1 MADFLEQANS
11 TKMYALAAGIIAL
24 VLLQAF
30 LFLIR
35 AWKHGKKI
43 GMDSKLMRKTIIS
56 SVTFT
61 VLPSFAILIG
71 VLALAPSLGV
81 PLPWTRLSVVGS
93 LQYEGPAANNIAK
106 SLGLG
111 ELPSELMTAPAF
123 ASIAFGMTMGVIS
136 TSVFILFFYKSYQK
150 KITKTATKD
159 TKFTDVIFCAGF
171 MGMVAA
177 YVGDAVGKLRVIT
190 LADGTLRP
198 SNILYLVAL
207 LVSAGFM
214 ALFTLLMKKKKMA
227 WLENYAF
234 AFSMLLGMIA
244 SVAGQYIFPTLS
256 TFVE

>member
-1 MADFLEQANS
+1 MAEFLEQANS
-11 TKMYALAAGIIAL
+11 TKMYALAATIIGI
-24 VLLQAF
+24 VCLQAF
-30 LFLIR
+30 IFLIR
-35 AWKHGKKI
+35 AWKHGKEI
-43 GMDSKLMRKTIIS
+43 GMDKKVMKKTIIS

-61 VLPSFAILIG
+61 VLPSVAILIG
-71 VLALAPSLGV
+71 VLALAPSLGI

-111 ELPSELMTAPAF
+111 ELPSEFMTPSAF
-123 ASIAFGMTMGVIS
+123 ASIALGMTMGVIS

-159 TKFTDVIFCAGF
+159 TKLTDVIFCAGF

-177 YVGDAVGKLRVIT
+177 YVGDAVGKLRTIT
-190 LADGTLRP
+190 LSDGTLRP
-198 SNILYLVAL
+198 SNVLYVIAL
-207 LVSAGFM
+207 LVSAAFM
-214 ALFTLLMKKKKMA
+214 AFFTYLIKKKKMA

-244 SVAGQYIFPTLS
+244 SVIGQFIFPNLS
-256 TFVE
+256 TFVD

>member
-1 MADFLEQANS
+1 MAEFLKEANS
-11 TKMYALAAGIIAL
+11 PKMYALAAFIIAI
-24 VLLQAF
+24 VVFQAL
-30 LFLIR
+30 LFLVR

-43 GMDSKLMRKTIIS
+43 GMDTKQMRKTIIS

-111 ELPSELMTAPAF
+111 ELPSELMNPSAF

-136 TSVFILFFYKSYQK
+136 TSVLILFFYKSYQK

-159 TKFTDVIFCAGF
+159 TKFTDVLFCSGF

-198 SNILYLVAL
+198 SNILYVIAMLAA
-207 LVSAGFM
+207 AGAM
-214 ALFTLLMKKKKMA
+214 ALFTWMIKKKKME

-234 AFSMLLGMIA
+234 AFSMLLGMAA
-244 SVAGQYIFPTLS
+244 SVAGQYVFPTLS
-256 TFVE
+256 AFVD

>member
-1 MADFLEQANS
+1 
-11 TKMYALAAGIIAL
+11 MYILAASIIAL
-24 VLLQAF
+24 VLFQAF

-35 AWKHGKKI
+35 AWRQGKRI
-43 GMDSKLMRKTIIS
+43 GMDTKTLRKAAIS
-56 SVTFT
+56 SATFT
-61 VLPSFAILIG
+61 LLPSVAILIG

-111 ELPSELMTAPAF
+111 ELPSDLMNPSAF

-150 KITKTATKD
+150 KITQTATKD
-159 TKFTDVIFCAGF
+159 TKFTDTIFCAGF

-214 ALFTLLMKKKKMA
+214 AFFSYIIKKKKLD
-227 WLENYAF
+227 WLENYSF
-234 AFSMLLGMIA
+234 ALSMLLGMIA
-244 SVAGQYIFPTLS
+244 SVVGQYIFPTLS
-256 TFVE
+256 AFVD

>member
-1 MADFLEQANS
+1 MAEFLSQANS
-11 TKMYALAAGIIAL
+11 PKMYLLAAAIIGV
-24 VLLQAF
+24 VLFQAF

-43 GMDSKLMRKTIIS
+43 GMDTKVMRKSIVS
-56 SVTFT
+56 SVTFSL
-61 VLPSFAILIG
+61 LPSVAILIG

-111 ELPSELMTAPAF
+111 ELPSDLMNPSAF

-198 SNILYLVAL
+198 SNILYIIAM

-214 ALFTLLMKKKKMA
+214 AVFTVLIKKKKMD

-244 SVAGQYIFPTLS
+244 SVIGQFIFPSLS
-256 TFVE
+256 TFVD